1 MSTKS
6 FFAAGTPATFA
17 TSGEI
22 PWRDAVVEQAPSP
35 CFNGD
40 EDGLSLE
47 FTLESFVR
55 QGHHFDVD
63 NLCEPVLYALVGQR
77 AWFQG
82 KRARIRWLRATKRV
96 ASPLGCHITVSCGKT
111 PELPSEAPDWDEE
124 YTGILPTSA
133 RSPELATWARELRVS
148 RGVNWIP
155 NSCCLYLDFPTGSTN
170 LGDVSTG
177 VVKAFID
184 CLYPWLGGVEQRPQD
199 HRIHELI
206 VAKGHSG
213 TVDGGVLVRLWAHGR
228 IPSVLPLIPSAEP
241 EPPRVASS
249 RRPSRELARPSS
261 GPIRNPSP
269 PGTGKHIVCE
279 GALQGKSLAEV
290 TADLDRNVPGTGR
303 RLREYMSDLRSENR
317 LDIRIEDG
325 KLVCYGFRARSK

>member
-133 RSPELATWARELRVS
+133 RSPELATWARELLWTSQPGPPTSATYQPVS
-148 RGVNWIP
+148 SRPLSIASIRGSAAWNNGPRI
-155 NSCCLYLDFPTGSTN
+155 TGST
-170 LGDVSTG
+170 S
-177 VVKAFID
+177 
-184 CLYPWLGGVEQRPQD
+184 
-199 HRIHELI
+199 
-206 VAKGHSG
+206 
-213 TVDGGVLVRLWAHGR
+213 
-228 IPSVLPLIPSAEP
+228 
-241 EPPRVASS
+241 
-249 RRPSRELARPSS
+249 
-261 GPIRNPSP
+261 
-269 PGTGKHIVCE
+269 
-279 GALQGKSLAEV
+279 
-290 TADLDRNVPGTGR
+290 
-303 RLREYMSDLRSENR
+303 
-317 LDIRIEDG
+317 
-325 KLVCYGFRARSK
+325 